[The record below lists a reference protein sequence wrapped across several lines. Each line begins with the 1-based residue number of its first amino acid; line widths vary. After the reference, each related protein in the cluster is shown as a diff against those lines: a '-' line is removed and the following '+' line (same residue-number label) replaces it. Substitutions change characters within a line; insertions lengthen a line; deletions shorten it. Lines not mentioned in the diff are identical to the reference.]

1 MELAAKRMN
10 VYKGN
15 LDEGRPKK
23 PFISIAF
30 RKLLIPLVIFLLVPT
45 AQALDDD
52 PQLLPAGKQGT
63 PATHTSLGKF
73 PQNLGGN
80 FLALFSKKNV
90 VPLMIGGAAS
100 GILAPFDSDIR
111 GHLGKDNESST
122 IGKIGAVMGGPAVV
136 LPTVAG
142 LLIAGNNSKNDRFHS
157 FSYSLAQ
164 ATALEQ
170 ALVNGLKYAVG
181 RPRPDES
188 NNRSFPSGH
197 AATSF
202 MAAAVLQHYYGT
214 KAGVISYSAATFI
227 TLSRARENKHWATD
241 LTAGAVLGY
250 IIGSS
255 VCRRTGISMR
265 VGRVTLVPIIDMQ
278 NRRAGVNFITDGD

>member
-1 MELAAKRMN
+1 MELGAKRRKIHK
-10 VYKGN
+10 VN

-23 PFISIAF
+23 PFISLAF
-30 RKLLIPLVIFLLVPT
+30 RSLLIPLVVFLLVPS
-45 AQALDDD
+45 AQALNDDSQ
-52 PQLLPAGKQGT
+52 PLPVGKQGT
-63 PATHTSLGKF
+63 PATHTSLRKF

-111 GHLGKDNESST
+111 DNIGKDDESST
-122 IGKIGAVMGGPAVV
+122 VGKIGAVMGGPAVV

-164 ATALEQ
+164 ATVLEQ
-170 ALVNGLKYAVG
+170 ALVNGLKYAIG

-202 MAAAVLQHYYGT
+202 MAATVVQHYYGT
-214 KAGVISYSAATFI
+214 KAGIIGYSAATFI

-241 LTAGAVLGY
+241 LTAGAALGY

-265 VGRVTLVPIIDMQ
+265 VGKVTLVPIIDMQ
-278 NRRAGVNFITDGD
+278 HRRAGISFITGRD